1 MEALKKSK
9 APTKPQPF
17 KFHQPKPAAYLRKY
31 MDQANQDINPT
42 LKPKRRPIS
51 MKNRDINQEVPSTT
65 KKHEAYVAMRRTQME
80 EKKNT
85 SENKF

>member
-1 MEALKKSK
+1 
-9 APTKPQPF
+9 
-17 KFHQPKPAAYLRKY
+17 

-65 KKHEAYVAMRRTQME
+65 KKHEAYVALRRTQME